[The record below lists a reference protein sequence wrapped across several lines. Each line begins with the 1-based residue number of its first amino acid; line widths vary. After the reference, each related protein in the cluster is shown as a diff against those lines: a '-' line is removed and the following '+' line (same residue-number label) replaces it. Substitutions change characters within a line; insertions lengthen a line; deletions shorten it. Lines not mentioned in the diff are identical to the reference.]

1 VITEGYKVSPSKEKE
16 RESVVKETLE
26 ARKSLYTINGGNTRK
41 RENRGEALLL
51 VRLGVKHKTLKKKE
65 GGA

>member
-26 ARKSLYTINGGNTRK
+26 ARKSLQNKWR
-41 RENRGEALLL
+41 
-51 VRLGVKHKTLKKKE
+51 KHKEKRKSC
-65 GGA
+65 